1 MFKFKKVRG
10 PEDIG
15 EAINTLEDSA
25 NRLESMVE
33 TAQKEKSRL
42 HLLVGNVSDRVNQIR
57 QSASTFE
64 DTAEKVKDFEIF
76 LKKVEADIQSI
87 QKDAES
93 LKDVKNQTTRLFE
106 KFTEI
111 KTQLKDVEL
120 KLSSF
125 HKPSQELGAIDE
137 KMKKFTSN
145 ILPEMESISK
155 KQNELFNRYKDFVER
170 LENAESNLKNITGL
184 SEEFKKTSEDVSRE
198 SARITTWMAATEKMS
213 EKLQNVTEVFETTKQ
228 KIDRLHE
235 LAEYVES
242 KTKSLSK
249 QKELL
254 KKAHMES
261 GRANGLFWEIK
272 SKLSELEQD
281 TEKVREME
289 MQTEKFNAT
298 LKNIESRFDQINAF
312 SQKVDQLI
320 VEYARLNEHAK
331 ELEQH
336 HSRLGVIDELVVQL
350 EKKVGSAKD
359 ELAKLHKASEQINL
373 FMKRSE
379 ESQNESRSIMRQMAE
394 LMQNTERFLNRAPD
408 VKKVLEQIEANR
420 KRALVLENKLMEA
433 MATATEIKDQS
444 EQADQIKA
452 RVEKFHQ
459 DAQNKIAFQK
469 KDLESIDRSIGAL
482 RTNLDS
488 VNSHKDKIA
497 EVMDKLAEVE
507 KIYRN
512 LDKTHKAVL
521 QREQT
526 ALGLKDL
533 MEQNNET
540 FKKFDQT
547 ASEVHQKVS
556 DILNVKSELES
567 IEYKIASL
575 ESNTKQLMMTSDKVE
590 KTETDFN
597 SLADKVNG
605 FTQQLADWQKQ
616 SNKMQGECE
625 SLHKSHENL
634 RLDTGEVM
642 DLFSKLSDLRSLTED
657 KTKTLTNYFEQA
669 EQKLKELSDISSKS
683 RSQANDYN
691 VKIDEIKESIQ
702 TLNGCQK
709 DLTEKVAGLESE
721 SDKIVTLG
729 NSLKEKQMELA
740 TLSEKSAA
748 LENKFK
754 DAEKLEKKL
763 QGFKKDFQKINTNMK
778 TMSETLTQLE
788 NVKQELVGYH
798 ELTGGLEKKI
808 AVIASQMEDVDK
820 LRKDLSSASLLAD
833 ELKARQKSLADE
845 ESLINK
851 AITAASK
858 LEELVHRAEHI
869 NTKAK
874 K

>member
-10 PEDIG
+10 PEDFG

-42 HLLVGNVSDRVNQIR
+42 HLLVGNVSDRVSQIKR
-57 QSASTFE
+57 SASAFE
-64 DTAEKVKDFEIF
+64 DTAQKVKDM
-76 LKKVEADIQSI
+76 QSI

-93 LKDVKNQTTRLFE
+93 LKDVKSQTTRLFE
-106 KFTEI
+106 KFAEI
-111 KTQLKDVEL
+111 KTQIKDVEL
-120 KLSSF
+120 KLNSF
-125 HKPSQELGAIDE
+125 EKPSQELAVIDE
-137 KMKKFTSN
+137 KMKKFASN
-145 ILPEMESISK
+145 ILPEMESIGK
-155 KQNELFNRYKDFVER
+155 KQDELFDRYKNFVER
-170 LENAESNLKNITGL
+170 LESAESNLKTITGL
-184 SEEFKKTSEDVSRE
+184 SEEFKKTSENVSRE
-198 SARITTWMAATEKMS
+198 SARITTWMAVTEKMS

-254 KKAHMES
+254 KKAHIES

-281 TEKVREME
+281 TEKVRAME
-289 MQTEKFNAT
+289 MQTEKFNAA
-298 LKNIESRFDQINAF
+298 LKNIENRFDQINAF

-336 HSRLGVIDELVVQL
+336 HTKLSVVEELVVQL
-350 EKKVGSAKD
+350 EKQVGSAKD
-359 ELAKLHKASEQINL
+359 EHEKLQKASEQINL
-373 FMKRSE
+373 FLKRSE

-394 LMQNTERFLNRAPD
+394 LMQNTEKFLNRAPD

-452 RVEKFHQ
+452 KVEKYHQ

-469 KDLESIDRSIGAL
+469 KEIESIDRSIGVL

-497 EVMDKLAEVE
+497 KVMDKLAEVE

-512 LDKTHKAVL
+512 IDKTHKTVL
-521 QREQT
+521 QREQNV
-526 ALGLKDL
+526 LSLKSL

-547 ASEVHQKVS
+547 ASEVHKKVS

-575 ESNTKQLMMTSDKVE
+575 ESNTKQLMMMNDKIE

-597 SLADKVNG
+597 SLAEKVNG
-605 FTQQLADWQKQ
+605 FAQQSAEWQKQ
-616 SNKMQGECE
+616 SNKMQSDCE
-625 SLHKSHENL
+625 NLHKSHENL

-657 KTKTLTNYFEQA
+657 KTKALTNYFEQA
-669 EQKLKELSDISSKS
+669 EQKIKELNDISSKS
-683 RSQANDYN
+683 RSQADNYN
-691 VKIDEIKESIQ
+691 VKIDEITESIQ
-702 TLNGCQK
+702 TLNACQK
-709 DLTEKVAGLESE
+709 DLTEKFSGLENE
-721 SDKIVTLG
+721 SDKIITLS

-740 TLSEKSAA
+740 VLSEKTAA

-754 DAEKLEKKL
+754 ESEKLEKKL
-763 QGFKKDFQKINTNMK
+763 QGFKKNFQQINTDMK

-788 NVKQELVGYH
+788 NVKQELAGYH
-798 ELTGGLEKKI
+798 ELTAGLEQKI
-808 AVIASQMEDVDK
+808 GVISNQMKDVGK
-820 LRKDLSSASLLAD
+820 LRKDLSTASLLAD

-845 ESLINK
+845 ESLVNK

-858 LEELVHRAEHI
+858 LEELIHRAEHI

-874 K
+874 